1 MCIRDST
8 NTITNT
14 DTTTTTNTN
23 TNTTTT
29 TDTLHHQVI
38 ESYSCALYSGGLPV
52 HGRLYITASHALFSG
67 WRNTKVTKGGATQW
81 AMAVFIERRY
91 DGINLI
97 IK

>member
-1 MCIRDST
+1 MPRQKINTSNSNST
-8 NTITNT
+8 NSN
-14 DTTTTTNTN
+14 TNTN